1 MLFNTAGM
9 RYERRTIASPL
20 YKILDV
26 RKVRQQLQH
35 RVGRRKVDG
44 HLLYGRTKAIDRLLS
59 QIGGGMRVVYYE
71 VILWN

>member
-1 MLFNTAGM
+1 M
-9 RYERRTIASPL
+9 
-20 YKILDV
+20 
-26 RKVRQQLQH
+26 RKVRQQLQNG
-35 RVGRRKVDG
+35 VGRRKVDG